1 MAKFSRT
8 FRCDILTP
16 TGLSQSLEAL
26 SASFPAS
33 DGLVGILGG
42 RAPLASLIG
51 VGPLTVR
58 TTDGRQH
65 DYFLDGGFAQMN
77 DDVLLIL
84 AEECIATAQLDRE
97 AVWEEILQA
106 RKMPMETDAQM
117 ALRDR
122 ALDTARIKFS
132 LIQRR
137 RRRWQAAASLEDDM
151 VED

>member
-1 MAKFSRT
+1 MAKFSRS

-16 TGLSQSLEAL
+16 TGLSQSMEAL
-26 SASFPAS
+26 SASFPAP

-42 RAPLASLIG
+42 RAPLVSLIG

-58 TTDGRQH
+58 ATDGRQH

-84 AEECIATAQLDRE
+84 AEQCIATERLDRE
-97 AVWEEILQA
+97 TVWEEIAQA
-106 RKMPMETDAQM
+106 RRMPLATDAEM
-117 ALRDR
+117 ARRDR
-122 ALDTARIKFS
+122 ALDVARIKFS

-137 RRRWQAAASLEDDM
+137 RRRRQMPAPSEEDM
-151 VED
+151 VND